1 MNCDFSIGLCDWKQ
15 ELFKDEI
22 DFTRHRGKSLLAKFN
37 KNSGP
42 LNDRNGD
49 ESKYFKIYCFFFINN
64 TALNSYLKKP
74 HCFQLKRVSVGGNR
88 PVGCGRDT
96 VATNYFLYPYTK
108 TCQV

>member
-1 MNCDFSIGLCDWKQ
+1 LNCDFSIGLCDWKQ

-49 ESKYFKIYCFFFINN
+49 ESKKFFIKN
-64 TALNSYLKKP
+64 TK
-74 HCFQLKRVSVGGNR
+74 
-88 PVGCGRDT
+88 
-96 VATNYFLYPYTK
+96 YF
-108 TCQV
+108 